1 MAVGTRPLQDGCGTT
16 AVTGNGA
23 GDSAATEAT
32 RWGITDDELK
42 AIQEALAETGKSRRK
57 AKEEDEDL

>member
-1 MAVGTRPLQDGCGTT
+1 VSSPTDGRGDT

-23 GDSAATEAT
+23 GDSAATEAKL
-32 RWGITDDELK
+32 WGITDDELK
-42 AIQEALAETGKSRRK
+42 VIQETLAETGKSRRK

>member
-1 MAVGTRPLQDGCGTT
+1 VARE
-16 AVTGNGA
+16 
-23 GDSAATEAT
+23 GDQGELAAIGQRLDKAAAKL
-32 RWGITDDELK
+32 WGITDDELK